1 MLHTSLARRKK
12 MAFLSDDN
20 DFEDDDDYYTEEHI
34 PLWPIIVIYILVLLL
49 TELTIFVFNS

>member
-1 MLHTSLARRKK
+1 

-34 PLWPIIVIYILVLLL
+34 PLWPIIVIYVLALPL
-49 TELTIFVFNS
+49 IALAFFVFNS

>member
-1 MLHTSLARRKK
+1 

-34 PLWPIIVIYILVLLL
+34 PLWPIIVIYVLA
-49 TELTIFVFNS
+49 